1 MLSPQEMGSGNPLG
15 SSKKG
20 PKEPQ
25 QGKEGIMAAAGR
37 SAWTAPK
44 AFSSAGTRR
53 GESRAPESCGN
64 AEVPLWERGDWHQLA
79 QGNPNRLFLD
89 YWLLTNL

>member
-25 QGKEGIMAAAGR
+25 QGKEGIVAGEPETGEAPGQLQRRFPPQERGGVKAELRRAAGMPR
-37 SAWTAPK
+37 SRYGNGEIGTSSLKETLIGYFWTTG
-44 AFSSAGTRR
+44 S
-53 GESRAPESCGN
+53 
-64 AEVPLWERGDWHQLA
+64 
-79 QGNPNRLFLD
+79 
-89 YWLLTNL
+89 

>member
-1 MLSPQEMGSGNPLG
+1 
-15 SSKKG
+15 
-20 PKEPQ
+20 
-25 QGKEGIMAAAGR
+25 MAAAGR

-44 AFSSAGTRR
+44 AFSFLGTRR
-53 GESRAPESCGN
+53 GECRALPAPGSCGD
-64 AEVPLWERGDWHQLA
+64 AEVPLWERGDWHQLE